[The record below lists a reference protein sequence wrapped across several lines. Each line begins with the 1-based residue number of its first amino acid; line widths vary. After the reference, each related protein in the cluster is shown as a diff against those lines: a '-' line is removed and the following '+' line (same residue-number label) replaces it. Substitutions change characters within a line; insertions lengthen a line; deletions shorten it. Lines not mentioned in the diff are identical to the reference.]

1 MSRFYI
7 LIISILISSLAA
19 SAAPDWHDDI
29 VSSMNTADEIDRN
42 IVVNRQSNSRRITN
56 ASYRYT
62 FKSRALYK
70 SLRETLLSRE
80 SDAATVIIKPGKDGE
95 IIMRFRRQQETRN
108 YRLSTIKKGTYQLVI
123 SVNDDPNN
131 DLNNS
136 GSTILQ
142 TNSKQAQIIIQ
153 NAAKAKENAAKARRN
168 ANKTSMTAS
177 ISRSGTSRTITVG
190 DSNSAEAKAVIAELK
205 AAEQERKRL
214 LDK

>member
-1 MSRFYI
+1 MSRYCIF
-7 LIISILISSLAA
+7 IISIIISSFAA

-95 IIMRFRRQQETRN
+95 IIMRFRRPQETRN

-123 SVNDDPNN
+123 SVNDDQDVIYRGTTTSQLN
-131 DLNNS
+131 D
-136 GSTILQ
+136 
-142 TNSKQAQIIIQ
+142 KQVQIMIQ
-153 NAAKAKENAAKARRN
+153 NAAKAKENADKAKRT
-168 ANKTSMTAS
+168 ANKTNMTAS
-177 ISRSGTSRTITVG
+177 ISRSRTSKIVTVG
-190 DSNSAEAKAVIAELK
+190 NSNSAESKAVSAELK